1 MDTNALKKH
10 CRAYPG
16 AEEVLH
22 AAPSNI
28 LVYSVGGKFFAYF
41 KTSEPERWR
50 FSFKT
55 APERFVELT
64 DMPGAKPARFM
75 GRYHWVTVVGVK
87 RMPAEYLLE
96 LVDWSYRRA
105 LGNLSRK
112 RQAEMLADAS
122 EEQRLRLT
130 PIAPTKARPRLATLH
145 PPAHRG
151 RGRS

>member
-1 MDTNALKKH
+1 MDTNAVKKY

-16 AEEVLH
+16 ADESLH
-22 AAPSNI
+22 GAPSNI

-55 APERFVELT
+55 SSDRFLELT
-64 DMPGAKPARFM
+64 GIPGVKTARFM
-75 GRYHWVTVVGVK
+75 GRYHWVTVVDV
-87 RMPAEYLLE
+87 RSLPAEYLRE
-96 LVDWSYRRA
+96 LIDWSYRRA

-112 RQAEMLADAS
+112 RQAEALADAS
-122 EEQRLRLT
+122 QAQRLRLT
-130 PIAPTKARPRLATLH
+130 PIAPPKARPRLLAQR
-145 PPAHRG
+145 PPVHRV

>member
-16 AEEVLH
+16 AEEKLH
-22 AAPSNI
+22 GAPSNI

-50 FSFKT
+50 FSFRT
-55 APERFVELT
+55 ESDRFLELT
-64 DMPGAKPARFM
+64 GMPGIKPARFM
-75 GRYHWVTVVGVK
+75 GRHHWVTVVDV
-87 RMPAEYLLE
+87 RQLPADDLRE

-112 RQAEMLADAS
+112 RQAEVLQDVGEATRA
-122 EEQRLRLT
+122 RLT
-130 PIAPTKARPRLATLH
+130 PVAPRKARPRLLA
-145 PPAHRG
+145 PARFAHRAG
-151 RGRS
+151 GRS

>member
-1 MDTNALKKH
+1 MDTEALKRW

-16 AEEVLH
+16 AVETLH

-28 LVYSVGGKFFAYF
+28 LVYSAGGKFFAYF

-50 FSFKT
+50 FSIKVT
-55 APERFVELT
+55 PERFVELT

-75 GRYHWVTVVGVK
+75 GRHHWVTIVDV
-87 RMPAEYLLE
+87 RRLPDDYLAE

-112 RQAEMLADAS
+112 RQAEVLADAD
-122 EEQRLRLT
+122 EAQRARLS
-130 PIAPTKARPRLATLH
+130 PIAPPKARPRLVSPR
-145 PPAHRG
+145 PPG
-151 RGRS
+151 RRAGGRS

>member
-1 MDTNALKKH
+1 MDTTALKKF

-16 AEEVLH
+16 AEETLH

-50 FSFKT
+50 FSFRSD
-55 APERFVELT
+55 AERFLELT
-64 DMPGAKPARFM
+64 GIPGIKPARFM
-75 GRYHWVTVVGVK
+75 GRHHWVTVVDV
-87 RMPAEYLLE
+87 RQMPADYLRE

-112 RQAEMLADAS
+112 RQAEVLREAGAAVR
-122 EEQRLRLT
+122 ERLT
-130 PIAPTKARPRLATLH
+130 PVAPPKARPRLLTH
-145 PPAHRG
+145 SRPAHRAG
-151 RGRS
+151 GRS

>member
-1 MDTNALKKH
+1 MDTNALKKL

-16 AEEVLH
+16 AEERLH

-55 APERFVELT
+55 TPERFVELT

-75 GRYHWVTVVGVK
+75 GRYHWITVVDVR
-87 RMPAEYLLE
+87 RMPPDYLLE

-112 RQAEMLADAS
+112 RQAEALADVDEA
-122 EEQRLRLT
+122 QRLRLS
-130 PIAPTKARPRLATLH
+130 PVAPTKARPRLVSPR
-145 PPAHRG
+145 PPAHRV